1 MKKNILYL
9 LPAILG
15 MLLSGCGGGGSGG
28 EPGGGG
34 GDPGGDPSKSDFVG
48 VTFESA
54 TYTYD
59 GEPHILNEVKGA
71 PEDTT
76 ITYTGRNEYV
86 NAGVYSATVKLE
98 KEGYNDKTLEATL
111 TINKATITGISFLN
125 ETYVYDGT
133 SHTLAIDGT
142 LPSGGSV
149 KYTNAGPH
157 TDAGTYQATA
167 TVSAPNYN
175 DLTLRATLTITKA
188 DITGCTY
195 ASKSITYDGAEHIND
210 IVLVGALPQ
219 GSTVT
224 ETITNSSGV
233 KVTSAI
239 DIGVYNYKCV
249 ITNKNYNTLTLNAT
263 LSIKAQKKNMP
274 VFVSSDGTIYFSNGL
289 DNNYLYSYSNQELK
303 LIDYSTPKEF
313 NKYNSSSALFIAGS
327 LFLNSAKEV
336 SGGSSDVLYTD
347 SNIDDFVK
355 YADKVFY
362 YSSNSLKAEKSGIYK
377 VDATDTNNEPV
388 VTKVFEGKSD
398 NLAIYGG
405 YLYFTN
411 GNDHNYLYKMNLS
424 TLATSL
430 VMEEK
435 VHEFVITNNKLYCTV
450 NGLINDYIGYI
461 NLSSAIT
468 TPTKLTDAA
477 GEYLTVKDNYLYY
490 NYTDLTKVIDP
501 SLKGIWRISTAGGD
515 PEQLLANEG
524 VNGFD
529 VISSSTLAY
538 IDANDL
544 HLYRYNFSAK
554 TGTDLL
560 AGFVPPEVVP
570 LNLGGQTISLGTKTY
585 YLNMYAGKTLYV
597 YDETTKKNHQLTT
610 NKVQDFYIY
619 NGNIYFNLV
628 TMFVNNDIYKVD
640 LLMGGEAEK
649 LNSNDI
655 RKMVSDGTYIYG
667 THYDWAG
674 LPAGIAR
681 MKLDGSE
688 YVKFSE
694 TNGAKNFRIR
704 DGKLYYINCGTG
716 QDNGNIEYISLSDIS
731 ETSEKV
737 AGTKLSN
744 NIKNVK
750 QFEFDGNNIFYI
762 YNGTID
768 NSVRRTDFTSLGEGT
783 KIASSKTNPNEILLN
798 GDYVYYYSYAASAV
812 SSAGFYKVKK
822 NATGDGTQELLV
834 GYDSKYYGSNLSISD
849 AGYLYFLNYIPK
861 LTFGDAH
868 YYQLNLSKKT
878 VTKIN

>member
-15 MLLSGCGGGGSGG
+15 MLLTGCGGGGSGG
-28 EPGGGG
+28 G
-34 GDPGGDPSKSDFVG
+34 GGDPSKSDFVG

-59 GEPHILNEVKGA
+59 GESHILNEVKGA
-71 PEDTT
+71 PENTT

-86 NAGVYSATVKLE
+86 NAGVYSATAKLE

-142 LPSGGSV
+142 LPTGGSV

-157 TDAGTYQATA
+157 TDVGTYQATA
-167 TVSAPNYN
+167 VVSAPNYN

-195 ASKSITYDGAEHIND
+195 ASKSVTYDGAEHIND

-219 GSTVT
+219 GSNVT

-239 DIGVYNYKCV
+239 EVGVYNYKCV
-249 ITNKNYNTLTLNAT
+249 VTNKNYNTLTLNAT

-405 YLYFTN
+405 HLYFTN

-430 VMEEK
+430 VMAEK
-435 VHEFVITNNKLYCTV
+435 VHEFVIANNKLYCTV
-450 NGLINDYIGYI
+450 NGLLNDYIGYI

-490 NYTDLTKVIDP
+490 NYTDLTSVIDP
-501 SLKGIWRISTAGGD
+501 SLKGIWRISTAGGE

-529 VISSSTLAY
+529 VISSSTFAY

-544 HLYRYNFSAK
+544 HLYRYNFSTNTK
-554 TGTDLL
+554 TDLL
-560 AGFVPPEVVP
+560 SGFVPPEVVP

-640 LLMGGEAEK
+640 ILMGGEAEK

-655 RKMVSDGTYIYG
+655 RSMTCDGTYIYG
-667 THYDWAG
+667 THYNWAG
-674 LPAGIAR
+674 LAGGIAR

-704 DGKLYYINCGTG
+704 DDKLYFTNNGYIESIDLSVITP
-716 QDNGNIEYISLSDIS
+716 ESTKIS
-731 ETSEKV
+731 
-737 AGTKLSN
+737 GTKLSDK
-744 NIKNVK
+744 IKKVK
-750 QFEFDGNNIFYI
+750 QFEFDGNNIFYS
-762 YNGTID
+762 YDGTTD
-768 NSVRRTDFTSLGEGT
+768 NSIRRTDFTSLDEGT
-783 KIASSKTNPNEILLN
+783 KIASDKTNPTEFILS
-798 GDYVYYYSYAASAV
+798 GDYVYYYSYYSNII
-812 SSAGFYKVKK
+812 SGTGGGFYRVKK
-822 NATGDGTQELLV
+822 NASADKTQEKLV
-834 GYDSKYYGSNLSISD
+834 DYDSKYYATALSMSST
-849 AGYLYFLNYIPK
+849 GYIYFLNYIPERVDVI
-861 LTFGDAH
+861 GDAH
-868 YYQLNLSKKT
+868 YYQLDLNKKT
-878 VTKIN
+878 ITKIN